1 MKFRRAQSVSAAC
14 LPFRGVYDRPS
25 VSSNDTDSQHEQA
38 PDGHVGS
45 ASTAM
50 PVDHRG
56 SADEAKLIAR
66 SLTQDSDAFGQLVER
81 YATVIVNL
89 AYRMVG
95 DRTEAEDLAQET
107 FVAAFKALPRFRAE
121 SKFSTW
127 LYRIAAN
134 KCKDWLRAKRPGQS
148 LHDVDV
154 EEVLDDRV
162 VEDRTPER
170 LLSQQQV
177 AAQLDRAIQRLPPL
191 YREAFVLKHIEG
203 LSYEEMQEILSV
215 NADTLKMRVYK
226 GRLQLSRELAEL
238 KEA

>member
-1 MKFRRAQSVSAAC
+1 MAMQINH
-14 LPFRGVYDRPS
+14 G
-25 VSSNDTDSQHEQA
+25 
-38 PDGHVGS
+38 GS
-45 ASTAM
+45 
-50 PVDHRG
+50 D
-56 SADEAKLIAR
+56 DEAKLIAR
-66 SLTQDSDAFGQLVER
+66 SLKQDSDAFGQLVER

-134 KCKDWLRAKRPGQS
+134 KCKDWLRAKRPGQGAQ
-148 LHDVDV
+148 DVD
-154 EEVLDDRV
+154 EVLADGV
-162 VEDRTPER
+162 AAEERTPER

-177 AAQLDRAIQRLPPL
+177 AGQLDRAIQRLPPL
-191 YREAFVLKHIEG
+191 YREAFVLKHVEG
-203 LSYEEMQEILSV
+203 LSYEEMQEILGV
-215 NADTLKMRVYK
+215 NGDTLKMRVYK

>member
-1 MKFRRAQSVSAAC
+1 MQID
-14 LPFRGVYDRPS
+14 RGGLD
-25 VSSNDTDSQHEQA
+25 
-38 PDGHVGS
+38 
-45 ASTAM
+45 
-50 PVDHRG
+50 
-56 SADEAKLIAR
+56 DEAKLIVR
-66 SLTQDSDAFGQLVER
+66 SLKQDSDAFGQLVER

-134 KCKDWLRAKRPGQS
+134 KCKDWLRAKRPGQGAQ
-148 LHDVDV
+148 DVDV
-154 EEVLDDRV
+154 DEVL
-162 VEDRTPER
+162 EDGAAAEERTPEL

-177 AAQLDRAIQRLPPL
+177 AGQLDRAIQRLPPL
-191 YREAFVLKHIEG
+191 YREAFVLKHVEG
-203 LSYEEMQEILSV
+203 LSYEEMQEILGV
-215 NADTLKMRVYK
+215 NGDTLKMRVYK